1 MGNVSLEVKSIFK
14 PDIFQTSHKPNT
26 YQPGNKRNV
35 SCFYCGKPEHVSREC
50 RTRLASEKN
59 MTTVKSHE
67 VSVVQKVGSSQ
78 TEKKPIVC
86 FSWRKSPQCPKRQQP
101 IVKIIQIPIKSLKKL
116 KRNEVMASVSGV
128 HVPTTIDSGADR
140 ALIPEDLVQP
150 DPFTVTV
157 EAFNWV
163 AQGTLQGK
171 IAKVVFRIAG
181 VDYPREALAVPGE
194 QIFWTAALS
203 LDPNN
208 MEQVDYL
215 FGQVRKNTHLSEED
229 SHYKPPRMMDGKV
242 QGAVMVSEE
251 T

>member
-1 MGNVSLEVKSIFK
+1 MEIQITESRICGGIN
-14 PDIFQTSHKPNT
+14 PHM
-26 YQPGNKRNV
+26 KRL
-35 SCFYCGKPEHVSREC
+35 R
-50 RTRLASEKN
+50 R
-59 MTTVKSHE
+59 
-67 VSVVQKVGSSQ
+67 
-78 TEKKPIVC
+78 
-86 FSWRKSPQCPKRQQP
+86 CPKRQQP
-101 IVKIIQIPIKSLKKL
+101 SVKRIQIPIKSLKKL

-140 ALIPEDLVQP
+140 ALIPEELVQP
-150 DPFTVTV
+150 DQFTGMV
-157 EAFNWV
+157 EAFNGV

-181 VDYPREALAVPGE
+181 VDYSREALAVPGE

-208 MEQVDYL
+208 MEQVDHL

-229 SHYKPPRMMDGKV
+229 SHYMPPRMMDGKV
-242 QGAVMVSEE
+242 QGAVTVSEGTLVGAEEPTHSVTVDPEFRSEE